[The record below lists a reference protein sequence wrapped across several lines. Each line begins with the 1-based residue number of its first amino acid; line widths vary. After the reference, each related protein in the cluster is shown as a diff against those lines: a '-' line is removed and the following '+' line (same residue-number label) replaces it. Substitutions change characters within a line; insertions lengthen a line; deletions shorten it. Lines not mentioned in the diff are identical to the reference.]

1 MSKKKEL
8 AKPIPVRRSPAERK
22 VIKKLASDAGL
33 SEARLMVAASL
44 MLSDFQTAEE
54 LRAAVYIGGQL
65 WQTRTRAVMQ
75 VRRLGHQ
82 LERLREEIDPKAG
95 AVALGKLDE
104 AVGEVAAVLRNL
116 GVSWSIGRS
125 QK

>member
-8 AKPIPVRRSPAERK
+8 TKPIPVRRSPAERK
-22 VIKKLASDAGL
+22 VIQKLASDAGL
-33 SEARLMVAASL
+33 SEARLMVTAAL

-54 LRAAVYIGGQL
+54 LRAALHIGGQL
-65 WQTRTRAVMQ
+65 WQTRTSAVMQ

-82 LERLREEIDPKAG
+82 LERLRDEMDPDTG
-95 AVALGKLDE
+95 AAELGRLDE
-104 AVGEVAAVLRNL
+104 ALGEVAAVLKVV
-116 GVSWSIGRS
+116 GASWNGRS

>member
-8 AKPIPVRRSPAERK
+8 TKPIPVRRSPAERK

-44 MLSDFQTAEE
+44 LLSDFQTVEE
-54 LRAAVYIGGQL
+54 LRAVLHLGGQL

-82 LERLREEIDPKAG
+82 LERVREEIAPKSG
-95 AVALGKLDE
+95 TVASGKLDE
-104 AVGEVAAVLRNL
+104 ALGEIAVVLKNI
-116 GVSWSIGRS
+116 GVSWNGRS

>member
-8 AKPIPVRRSPAERK
+8 TKPIPVRRSPAERK
-22 VIKKLASDAGL
+22 VIKKLAADAGL
-33 SEARLMVAASL
+33 SEARLMVTATL

-54 LRAAVYIGGQL
+54 LRAALHIGGQL
-65 WQTRTRAVMQ
+65 WQTRTSAVMQ

-82 LERLREEIDPKAG
+82 LERLREEIAPKSG

-104 AVGEVAAVLRNL
+104 ALGEVAAVLKNI
-116 GVSWSIGRS
+116 GVSWNGRS